1 MFKRIGVVL
10 TAAMLGVAALAD
22 PASSQPEARL
32 TLQIDPNEGKVGTP
46 IHATVPEEYKQECLS
61 GNEFVAQVQTLA
73 GQLVGGFSPD
83 VTALL
88 NSIQSAPNLTPEDLN
103 FTILFVLA
111 FADLATQQPVTDE
124 TTGQQATSFWDPA
137 TGQGTI
143 DAPNVHPRSATYA
156 VAAVC
161 LRLKTLDE
169 INPEDVVQALQGLE
183 PAAGP
188 EAAGQALLLAL
199 INQEPRV
206 AWASLFCLLDDNGET
221 CGGRATTAA
230 TAAAAAAAAAAEAVT
245 AEPAFTG

>member
-10 TAAMLGVAALAD
+10 TAAMVGIVALAG

-32 TLQIDPNEGKVGTP
+32 TLQIDPKEGKVGTP

-73 GQLVGGFSPD
+73 GQLIGGQQPNPA
-83 VTALL
+83 ALL
-88 NSIQSAPNLTPEDLN
+88 QSLSTAPNLTPEDLN
-103 FTILFVLA
+103 FTILFALA
-111 FADLATQQPVTDE
+111 FADIATQQPVTDE

-143 DAPNVHPRSATYA
+143 DAPNVHPRPSMYA

-161 LRLKTLDE
+161 LRLKTVDE
-169 INPEDVVQALQGLE
+169 VDPAEVAQALQGLD

-188 EAAGQALLLAL
+188 QAVGQALLLPL

-206 AWASLFCLLDDNGET
+206 AWASLFCLQGDNGEP
-221 CGGRATTAA
+221 CAGGPAEATP
-230 TAAAAAAAAAAEAVT
+230 AEAVT
-245 AEPAFTG
+245 GQPAFTG

>member
-10 TAAMLGVAALAD
+10 TAAMVGVVALAV

-32 TLQIDPNEGKVGTP
+32 TLQIDLKEGKVGTP
-46 IHATVPEEYKQECLS
+46 VNATVPDEYKQECLS

-73 GQLVGGFSPD
+73 GQLIGGQDPSGTIPK
-83 VTALL
+83 LL
-88 NSIQSAPNLTPEDLN
+88 QSVQTAPNLTPEDLN
-103 FTILFVLA
+103 FTVLFALA
-111 FADLATQQPVTDE
+111 FADVATQQPVTDE

-137 TGQGTI
+137 TGKGTI
-143 DAPNVHPRSATYA
+143 DAPNVHPRPSSYA

-169 INPEDVVQALQGLE
+169 VDPAEVAQALQNIN

-188 EAAGQALLLAL
+188 EAVGQALLLPL

-206 AWASLFCLLDDNGET
+206 AWAALFCLQGDNGEP
-221 CGGRATTAA
+221 CGAPS
-230 TAAAAAAAAAAEAVT
+230 AAEAVT
-245 AEPAFTG
+245 AEPLFTG

>member
-1 MFKRIGVVL
+1 MFKRIGV
-10 TAAMLGVAALAD
+10 ALAVAVVAVVAFAV

-32 TLQIDPNEGKVGTP
+32 TLQIDPKEGKVGTP

-73 GQLVGGFSPD
+73 GQLIGGQQPD
-83 VTALL
+83 VAALL
-88 NSIQSAPNLTPEDLN
+88 GSLSTAPNLTPEDLN
-103 FTILFVLA
+103 FTILFALA
-111 FADLATQQPVTDE
+111 FADIATQQPVKDE

-143 DAPNVHPRSATYA
+143 DAPNTHPRPATYA

-169 INPEDVVQALQGLE
+169 IDPNEVAQALQGLD
-183 PAAGP
+183 PGAGP
-188 EAAGQALLLAL
+188 EAVGQALLLPL

-206 AWASLFCLLDDNGET
+206 AWASLFCLQGDNGEP
-221 CGGRATTAA
+221 CGGPAEAT
-230 TAAAAAAAAAAEAVT
+230 AAEAVT